1 MIRGG
6 VATIF
11 VSQMDRAVSFYID
24 TLGFDL
30 VHRSGDHW
38 ASVDA
43 GDGLMLGLHPVSE
56 HRPKPGTTGSISL
69 GFNVNGPLD
78 DVVATLQSRG
88 VQFRGPIQD
97 DADGGIR
104 LAFFGDPDGNDLY
117 LCEVTRS

>member
-11 VSQMDRAVSFYID
+11 VSQMDRAVSFYTD

-43 GDGLMLGLHPVSE
+43 GDGLMLGLHPVSG

-69 GFNVNGPLD
+69 GFNVNSPID
-78 DVVATLQSRG
+78 EVVATLQSRG

>member
-11 VSQMDRAVSFYID
+11 VSQMDRAVSFYTD

-43 GDGLMLGLHPVSE
+43 GDGLMLGLHPVSG
-56 HRPKPGTTGSISL
+56 HRPKPEPVNDNGTL
-69 GFNVNGPLD
+69 F
-78 DVVATLQSRG
+78 
-88 VQFRGPIQD
+88 
-97 DADGGIR
+97 GI
-104 LAFFGDPDGNDLY
+104 N
-117 LCEVTRS
+117 